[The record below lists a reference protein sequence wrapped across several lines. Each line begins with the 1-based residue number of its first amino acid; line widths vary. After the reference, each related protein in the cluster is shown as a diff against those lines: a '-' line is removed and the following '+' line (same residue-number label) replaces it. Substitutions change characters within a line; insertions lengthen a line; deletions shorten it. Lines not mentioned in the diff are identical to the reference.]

1 MKDTSMTQ
9 CHDFACALPA
19 QTTAQP
25 ATKNA
30 AHCAAPSADQAA
42 STTALPAAAPTVPT
56 IDFFHDVVCGW
67 CYVMSPRLRQVA
79 SELGLRVRQRSFVL
93 QASRAEMVATFGSM
107 EQAKHTILGHWE
119 ACARHDDAQRIDIEG
134 MRRETFEYPSG
145 MAGALACQAA
155 QILGGDEAHWDLFD
169 AIQHAH
175 MSAHRNIADAD
186 VLLDIATR
194 TGFERNAFARCMESA
209 EALNLV
215 QQDRALAQRMGL
227 HAIPTLVA
235 PGLPPLQTQSVA
247 ALRERLR
254 GLVG

>member
-19 QTTAQP
+19 QTTAQ
-25 ATKNA
+25 TA
-30 AHCAAPSADQAA
+30 AENTAQSTDQSA
-42 STTALPAAAPTVPT
+42 STTALPAATQTAPT

-79 SELGLRVRQRSFVL
+79 SELGLRVRQRRFVL

-155 QILGGDEAHWDLFD
+155 QILGGDAAHWDLFD

-175 MSAHRNIADAD
+175 MSAHRNIGDAE
-186 VLLDIATR
+186 VLLDIATHN
-194 TGFERNAFARCMESA
+194 GFERNAFARCMESP

-227 HAIPTLVA
+227 HAIPTLIA
-235 PGLPPLQTQSVA
+235 PGLPPLQTQPLP

>member
-1 MKDTSMTQ
+1 MTQ

-19 QTTAQP
+19 QTPAQSAAQP
-25 ATKNA
+25 
-30 AHCAAPSADQAA
+30 A
-42 STTALPAAAPTVPT
+42 STTALPAAAQSAPT

-119 ACARHDDAQRIDIEG
+119 ACARHDDAQRIDIAG
-134 MRRETFEYPSG
+134 MRRESFEYPSG

-155 QILGGDEAHWDLFD
+155 QILEGDAAHWDLFD

-175 MSAHRNIADAD
+175 LSAHRNIGDAE

-194 TGFERNAFARCMESA
+194 TGFERNAFARCMESP
-209 EALNLV
+209 EALHLV
-215 QQDRALAQRMGL
+215 HQDRALAQRMGL
-227 HAIPTLVA
+227 HAIPTLIA
-235 PGLPPLQTQSVA
+235 PGLPPQQTQPLA

-254 GLVG
+254 GLLG